1 MNESTDELELS
12 KLKWDRRD
20 FFRTTLAAGAAG
32 LASGCGGPDAGETA
46 AAVGR
51 QVDSEALPEE
61 IESRLQD
68 NVYTRLLGVK
78 PHVPA
83 HSYTTNSGGCRM
95 PDEVIAAMQ
104 EANGYFVHMDELNVA
119 AGRRA
124 AEVVRAEAA
133 LITSGA
139 TGGLLLGTAACL
151 TGNDT
156 EKMRALPHP
165 TWAKREVIIQKTQRY
180 SYDHAMRAAGA
191 TLVEVE
197 NRDQLLNAISEN
209 TAMLFGL
216 PEHEIMHEY
225 TPDTVHMEDLIE
237 IGKNRGV
244 PVLIDAASL
253 LPPAANLTLYNEL
266 GADLVAFSGGK
277 GLQGPQSTGILSGRA
292 DLIEAA
298 RTQASPNVYI
308 GRGMKIGKEEIIGLI
323 TALNRHERL
332 DHQAAHIGWKAKAD
346 YVAAQLEDIPGFE
359 AVVVD
364 DSEEVPYVRIGWDE
378 QIIPISLAEAR
389 QTLGRRPERR
399 VLWSRIRGG
408 NRIQTHSM
416 RDGEEVLVAR
426 YLRTFFT
433 EKVGV

>member
-1 MNESTDELELS
+1 
-12 KLKWDRRD
+12 
-20 FFRTTLAAGAAG
+20 
-32 LASGCGGPDAGETA
+32 
-46 AAVGR
+46 
-51 QVDSEALPEE
+51 
-61 IESRLQD
+61 
-68 NVYTRLLGVK
+68 
-78 PHVPA
+78 
-83 HSYTTNSGGCRM
+83 M

-180 SYDHAMRAAGA
+180 SYEHPMRASGA

-266 GADLVAFSGGK
+266 GADLVAYSGGK
-277 GLQGPQSTGILSGRA
+277 GLKGPQSTGILSGRA

-323 TALNRHERL
+323 TALNRYERL

-378 QIIPISLAEAR
+378 QIIPISLAEAP
-389 QTLGRRPERR
+389 QTLARRPERR

-416 RDGEEVLVAR
+416 RDGEEVLLAR

-433 EKVGV
+433 EEVGV

>member
-1 MNESTDELELS
+1 MKKSTDKLRLS
-12 KLKWDRRD
+12 ELKWNRRD
-20 FFRTTLAAGAAG
+20 FFRTTLAAGAVG
-32 LASGCGGPDAGETA
+32 LTSGCVDPDTGETA
-46 AAVGR
+46 AAPGGQVGP
-51 QVDSEALPEE
+51 QATPEE
-61 IESRLQD
+61 IERKLQD
-68 NVYTRLLGVK
+68 NVYTRLLGVQ

-83 HSYTTNSGGCRM
+83 HSYPTNSGGCRM
-95 PDEVIAAMQ
+95 PDEVIAAIE
-104 EANGYFVHMDELNVA
+104 EANGYFVQMDELNLA

-124 AEVVRAEAA
+124 AEVVKAEAA

-156 EKMRALPHP
+156 EKMQALPHP
-165 TWAKREVIIQKTQRY
+165 TWAKREVIIQKSQRY

-197 NRDQLLNAISEN
+197 NRDQLLNAIGEN
-209 TAMLFGL
+209 TAMIFGL
-216 PEHEIMHEY
+216 PEHELMYEF
-225 TPDTVHMEDLIE
+225 TPDTVHMPDLIE
-237 IGKNRGV
+237 IGKNAGV
-244 PVLIDAASL
+244 PVMIDAASL

-266 GADLVAFSGGK
+266 GADLVTYSGGK

-323 TALNRHERL
+323 AALNRYERL
-332 DHQAAHIGWKAKAD
+332 DHPGVRSDWKSKAD
-346 YVAAQLEDIPGFE
+346 YIAAQLEDIPGFE
-359 AVVVD
+359 AVVVEP
-364 DSEEVPYVRIGWDE
+364 EEEAPYVRIGWDE

-389 QTLGRRPERR
+389 QTLGQRSERR
-399 VLWSRIRGG
+399 VVWSRIRGG
-408 NRIQTHSM
+408 NRIETLSM

-433 EKVGV
+433 EEVGI